1 MSMLILGLVIF
12 LGMHSV
18 RIFVPDWREKQVAR
32 LGVLP
37 WKGLYATVSI
47 IGFVVLIWGF
57 GLARQHPAL
66 LYIPPMWLRH
76 LNALFTLVA
85 FVLLAAAYVP
95 PQPDQGQTGSPD
107 AAGGQ
112 GVGSR
117 PPAGHR
123 HAARRGAVRRAAG
136 MGHRAVRRIAPT
148 RSPHRHDLSRRH
160 PARGCDDRAD
170 RRGGLGDIRI
180 LVAPGADRREPDGL
194 RFRPPT
200 LLDIANNGTALPL
213 VFCFGHQTARFQ
225 GCQLPQPRFGGW
237 ARAGSSRQAPHQ
249 SHDQHDDRHRHGQHD
264 NQNQQVPDAV
274 KSHVQ

>member
-66 LYIPPMWLRH
+66 LYVPPMWLRH

-95 PQPDQGQTGSPD
+95 RNRIKARLGHPMLLAVKVWALGHLLATGMLRD
-107 AAGGQ
+107 VVLFGALLAWAIALFAVLRRRDRLTGTTY
-112 GVGSR
+112 
-117 PPAGHR
+117 PAGTL
-123 HAARRGAVRRAAG
+123 RGDVTTVLIGVVVWAIFAFWL
-136 MGHRAVRRIAPT
+136 HQ
-148 RSPHRHDLSRRH
+148 
-160 PARGCDDRAD
+160 
-170 RRGGLGDIRI
+170 
-180 LVAPGADRREPDGL
+180 
-194 RFRPPT
+194 
-200 LLDIANNGTALPL
+200 ALIGVNPM
-213 VFCFGHQTARFQ
+213 A
-225 GCQLPQPRFGGW
+225 
-237 ARAGSSRQAPHQ
+237 
-249 SHDQHDDRHRHGQHD
+249 
-264 NQNQQVPDAV
+264 
-274 KSHVQ
+274 

>member
-66 LYIPPMWLRH
+66 LYVPPMWLRH

-95 PQPDQGQTGSPD
+95 RNRIKARLGHPMLLAVKVWALGHLLATGMLRDVVLFGALLAWAIALFAVLRRRDRLTSTTY
-107 AAGGQ
+107 
-112 GVGSR
+112 
-117 PPAGHR
+117 PAGTL
-123 HAARRGAVRRAAG
+123 RGDMTTVVIGVVVWAIFAFWL
-136 MGHRAVRRIAPT
+136 HQ
-148 RSPHRHDLSRRH
+148 
-160 PARGCDDRAD
+160 
-170 RRGGLGDIRI
+170 
-180 LVAPGADRREPDGL
+180 
-194 RFRPPT
+194 
-200 LLDIANNGTALPL
+200 ALIGVNPM
-213 VFCFGHQTARFQ
+213 A
-225 GCQLPQPRFGGW
+225 
-237 ARAGSSRQAPHQ
+237 
-249 SHDQHDDRHRHGQHD
+249 
-264 NQNQQVPDAV
+264 
-274 KSHVQ
+274 